1 MNKVWRIIDLIN
13 WSESYFKEKLFQNP
27 RSEIE
32 WLLCSLFQCSR
43 LDLYMRF
50 EEPLQKSQLLTL
62 RSWVKR
68 RLKNEPLQYITGSC
82 DFYGRNFLVNAN
94 VLIPRPETER
104 LIDESIK
111 CIEHINCPKI
121 LDIGSGSGCISI
133 TMAKEREDSVVLGLD
148 FFEESI
154 KISKKNA
161 DNLKANNVSFIKMDI
176 LNNFPKQSFDL
187 VISNPPYIAME
198 EISTLMKDVKD
209 YEPEVALTDFNDGLT
224 FYRRYSSL
232 LPYLLNESSSLVL
245 EVGLGNHPQEV
256 ISIFKESGFSDIHI
270 LKDYNGDDR
279 VIIVKN

>member
-13 WSESYFKEKLFQNP
+13 WSELYFKEKSFPNP

-50 EEPLQKSQLLTL
+50 EEPLQKSQLSTL

-82 DFYGRNFLVNAN
+82 DFYGRNFLVDAN

-111 CIEHINCPKI
+111 CIEQINCPKI

-133 TMAKEREDSVVLGLD
+133 TMAKEREDSAVLGLD
-148 FFEESI
+148 FSEESI
-154 KISKKNA
+154 KISEKNA
-161 DNLKANNVSFIKMDI
+161 DNLKASNVSFLKMDI

-256 ISIFKESGFSDIHI
+256 ISIFKESGFSDIHT